1 VALTSLRRVDVS
13 VSSRNIELTD
23 ALRSAAEEKIGRLSR
38 FLEGMDRAE
47 VHFLEEKN
55 PRIADKKDVCE
66 VTMAGHGHHVRV
78 KVAAADPFAAIDLA
92 VNKLEQQLHKLK
104 TKLLARNH
112 PRKDLAAPVPAPVE
126 AVDVFEGDEPD
137 GDVVDPDRIVKSK
150 SFVMKPM
157 SPEEA
162 VLQMDLLGHDFYFF
176 SNADTGKAGVVYRR
190 RSGDIG
196 LIDEAG

>member
-1 VALTSLRRVDVS
+1 M
-13 VSSRNIELTD
+13 SSRNLELTG
-23 ALRSAAEEKIGRLSR
+23 ALRSAATEKIGRLQR
-38 FLEGMDRAE
+38 FLDGMDRAE

-78 KVAAADPFAAIDLA
+78 KVAAADPFAALDAA

-104 TKLLARNH
+104 TKIVARKH
-112 PRKDLAAPVPAPVE
+112 PRSPRPAAGAPLEEMDAE
-126 AVDVFEGDEPD
+126 AF
-137 GDVVDPDRIVKSK
+137 DPGRIVKAK
-150 SFVMKPM
+150 SFVMTPM
-157 SPEEA
+157 SPDEA
-162 VLQMDLLGHDFYFF
+162 ALQMDLLGHDFYFF
-176 SNADTGKAGVVYRR
+176 SNAETGRSGVVYRR

>member
-1 VALTSLRRVDVS
+1 VDVS

-23 ALRSAAEEKIGRLSR
+23 ALRSAAEEKVGRLTR

-78 KVAAADPFAAIDLA
+78 KVAATDPFAAIDLA

-104 TKLLARNH
+104 TKIVSRKH
-112 PRKDLAAPVPAPVE
+112 PRKELVPAAAEVAE
-126 AVDVFEGDEPD
+126 AGTEVAEADAAGEVI
-137 GDVVDPDRIVKSK
+137 DPDRIVKSK
-150 SFVMKPM
+150 QFVMKPM
-157 SPEEA
+157 APEEA

-176 SNADTGKAGVVYRR
+176 SNSDTGKAGVVYRR